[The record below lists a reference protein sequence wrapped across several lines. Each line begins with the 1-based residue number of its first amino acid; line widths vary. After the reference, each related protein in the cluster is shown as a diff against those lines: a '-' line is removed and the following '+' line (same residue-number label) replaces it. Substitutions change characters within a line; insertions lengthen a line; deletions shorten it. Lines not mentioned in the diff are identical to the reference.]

1 MPSSKDIDYNPVV
14 WVSLASV
21 SGLSLVSLGQPG
33 LRTDLDEQVYTGGLT
48 AVQAMLGGEVG
59 GDTDRFVG
67 GSHSNRTGRFRMK
80 NDTGGELVGQYLL
93 ISPDNIKVA
102 DDLVDHYE
110 HLVSIF
116 AESTLKT
123 EVYERIEREFRALG
137 VNDVLELF
145 LESITKA
152 RKKKSIRLNEK
163 LFFEA
168 LKNSINKSINDYEYS
183 PTLVKISEYKG
194 KYRDLSL
201 QLNSEKEQLL
211 NELSND
217 VMELLTSDHPH
228 ALVMFPKINSLRKDL
243 FKHIKNEI
251 KDVNAEAGLEEIITD
266 FEKNEL
272 TKFLD
277 DFALHEVN
285 KANLHV
291 RLENEI
297 FNKFKREFPL
307 LFLIDPEIT
316 NFKEAINKLTAE
328 INEQYDLGGT
338 LSRIG
343 KDMLKGRD
351 KEEELFIPYI
361 RHFCDQFSTGLTASA
376 WKYMQVL
383 FKIIG
388 QGTKVEIEKILPS
401 MKDQIPESHFLNVQ
415 KMITKFKLTKIDPLS
430 FSVRQASDILPFYR
444 GLFSSL
450 AYGFD
455 TVIENIVFSEKN
467 PDNYLRVTVR
477 NFKEFCSSI
486 HPIFGLVSIYSYMEK
501 NSSKLDFALAYPLE
515 EDFGKD
521 FNIVDM
527 TSQSILEA
535 FKKANI
541 NSIEKEQQLVDRR
554 LDEFH
559 KAFEKRINDLNKFH
573 SRNTLDISKGYSL
586 QLKETKILSFSSKP
600 APGIQEILQKMSNEY
615 EKILEQTKS
624 ELDDIKEKTKKFID
638 GNIAEKDLKKKLAD
652 TGYLSKAQ
660 NNFEKVFQKMKGSIS
675 KKYSDISGGIEKRFG
690 GFTKDFAKEFSQASK
705 FLNINQKAI
714 SKGETD
720 FLPSSSH
727 VRDNIRSSVI
737 QIIEKEPLLT
747 LENIGYYCFYSKN
760 KMLPSEL
767 RSEITNALVHK
778 KSIPLLKEATESLK
792 NNPTLN
798 IFRCYTDTLDSHIK
812 DVFIRIFREVGLNLS
827 KNFIRVDQDIYFIER
842 DKVPTPTMVIG
853 ILFDV
858 NAMNSVRKV
867 LGSRIAVE
875 SEQNEG
881 IKAFHLSAVI
891 PEFGVDFKKLKNVWK
906 TKEWSLQKIILLLS
920 WYSLQNKNSF
930 YLNMLKYSSG
940 LYSTRVKESYD
951 DILKQIEKNI
961 IFH

>member
-1 MPSSKDIDYNPVV
+1 MSSNKDVDYNPVV

-21 SGLSLVSLGQPG
+21 SGLSLISLGQPG

-67 GSHSNRTGRFRMK
+67 GSHSNRTGRFRM
-80 NDTGGELVGQYLL
+80 NNETGGELVGQYLL
-93 ISPDNIKVA
+93 ISSNNIKVA

-116 AESTLKT
+116 AKSTLYT
-123 EVYERIEREFRALG
+123 EVYERVEREFRALG

-152 RKKKSIRLNEK
+152 RKQKSIRLNDK
-163 LFFEA
+163 LFFQA
-168 LKNSINKSINDYEYS
+168 LKNALNKSINDYEYS

-201 QLNSEKEQLL
+201 RLNSEKEQLL

-243 FKHIKNEI
+243 FKYIKNEV
-251 KDVNAEAGLEEIITD
+251 KDFNAKAGLEEIIKD
-266 FEKNEL
+266 FEKNDL

-343 KDMLKGRD
+343 KDMLKGRE

-361 RHFCDQFSTGLTASA
+361 RHFCDQFSTGLTVSA

-383 FKIIG
+383 FRIIG
-388 QGTKVEIEKILPS
+388 QETKIEVEKILPTL
-401 MKDQIPESHFLNVQ
+401 KDQIPESHFLNIQ
-415 KMITKFKLTKIDPLS
+415 KMITKYKLTKIDPLS
-430 FSVRQASDILPFYR
+430 FSVRQASDIIPFYR

-450 AYGFD
+450 AYGFN
-455 TVIENIVFSEKN
+455 TVIENIIFSAEN
-467 PDNYLRVTVR
+467 PNNFLRVAIR
-477 NFKEFCSSI
+477 NFKEFSNSI

-501 NSSKLDFALAYPLE
+501 NSSRLDFALAFPQE

-521 FNIVDM
+521 FNIANM
-527 TSQSILEA
+527 TSQSVLEA
-535 FKKANI
+535 FTKANI
-541 NSIEKEQQLVDRR
+541 NSIKKEQQLVDRR

-559 KAFEKRINDLNKFH
+559 KAFEKRMNDLNKFH
-573 SRNTLDISKGYSL
+573 SRNPLDISKGYSL
-586 QLKETKILSFSSKP
+586 KLKESKSLSFSSKP
-600 APGIQEILQKMSNEY
+600 APGIEEILQKMSDEY
-615 EKILEQTKS
+615 QKILEQTKS
-624 ELDDIKEKTKKFID
+624 ELDEIKEKAKKFLD
-638 GNIAEKDLKKKLAD
+638 GNIAEKDLKKSLAN
-652 TGYLSKAQ
+652 TGYLSKTQ

-675 KKYSDISGGIEKRFG
+675 KKYSEISGGIEKRFG
-690 GFTKDFAKEFSQASK
+690 GFSKDFAKEFSQASK
-705 FLNINQKAI
+705 FLNINQKAL
-714 SKGETD
+714 SKGEKD
-720 FLPSSSH
+720 YLPSSSST
-727 VRDNIRSSVI
+727 RDKIRSSVI
-737 QIIEKEPLLT
+737 QIIEKDPVLT
-747 LENIGYYCFYSKN
+747 WENIGYYCFYSKN
-760 KMLPSEL
+760 KMIPSEL
-767 RSEITNALVHK
+767 RSEISNALVHK
-778 KSIPLLKEATESLK
+778 KSLQLMKEATESLK
-792 NNPTLN
+792 KNPTKN
-798 IFRCYTDTLDSHIK
+798 IFRCYSDTLDSHIK
-812 DVFIRIFREVGLNLS
+812 DVFIRIFREVGLNLG
-827 KNFIRVDQDIYFIER
+827 KNFIRIDQDIYFIER
-842 DKVPTPTMVIG
+842 DRVPTPTMMIG

-858 NAMNSVRKV
+858 KAMNSIRDV
-867 LGSRIAVE
+867 LGSRVAVE
-875 SEQNEG
+875 SEQSEG
-881 IKAFHLSAVI
+881 VSTFHVAAVI
-891 PEFGVDFKKLKNVWK
+891 PEFDCDFKKLKNVWK
-906 TKEWSLQKIILLLS
+906 TKEWSLHKIILLLS
-920 WYSLQNKNSF
+920 WYSLQNQNSF